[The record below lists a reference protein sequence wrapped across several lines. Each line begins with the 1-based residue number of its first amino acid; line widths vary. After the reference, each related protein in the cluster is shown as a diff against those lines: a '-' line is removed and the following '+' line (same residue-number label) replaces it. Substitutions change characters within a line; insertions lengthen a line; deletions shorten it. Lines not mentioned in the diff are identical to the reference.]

1 MSSASGE
8 ASGFASMATN
18 SAEEGGNS
26 TVKKKRNLP
35 GTPGKSIP
43 SVSLSLCLSLSIYNT
58 DRYILTFTSKL
69 AFSSE
74 SCFFIKWVL
83 SHFALLTFISKWILF
98 YFFFFFFFLFSI
110 SSSFGS

>member
-43 SVSLSLCLSLSIYNT
+43 SVSLCL
-58 DRYILTFTSKL
+58 YI
-69 AFSSE
+69 
-74 SCFFIKWVL
+74 
-83 SHFALLTFISKWILF
+83 
-98 YFFFFFFFLFSI
+98 
-110 SSSFGS
+110 